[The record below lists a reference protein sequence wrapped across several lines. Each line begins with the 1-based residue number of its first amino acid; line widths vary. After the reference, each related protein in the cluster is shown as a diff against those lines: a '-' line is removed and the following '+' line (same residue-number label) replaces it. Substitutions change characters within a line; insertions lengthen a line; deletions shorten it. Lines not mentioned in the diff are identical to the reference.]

1 MDTEQEYDR
10 LQNTPLATTLD
21 LTLEDLTWAADMAT
35 SRSFGIPK
43 QLGAHDHALVLI
55 D

>member
-1 MDTEQEYDR
+1 MDTEQDYDR
-10 LQNTPLATTLD
+10 VQNTPLATTLD

-43 QLGAHDHALVLI
+43 QLGMHDHAVTM
-55 D
+55 